1 MKLLYLN
8 VNNNPKFNQIST
20 MILQRTDIEKIVDVL
35 DKFPEINSFE
45 INEENCSGIGNI
57 ITMTF
62 AKEING
68 LTGSFNVEISGV
80 ENW

>member
-1 MKLLYLN
+1 
-8 VNNNPKFNQIST
+8 
-20 MILQRTDIEKIVDVL
+20 
-35 DKFPEINSFE
+35 
-45 INEENCSGIGNI
+45 
-57 ITMTF
+57 MTF